1 MLFSTFEFYRF
12 YCTCAS
18 IFICKALYYV
28 IVKSF
33 ELKWIYDFK

>member
-1 MLFSTFEFYRF
+1 MLFSTFGF
-12 YCTCAS
+12 YCACAC
-18 IFICKALYYV
+18 ILFVRHYIYV